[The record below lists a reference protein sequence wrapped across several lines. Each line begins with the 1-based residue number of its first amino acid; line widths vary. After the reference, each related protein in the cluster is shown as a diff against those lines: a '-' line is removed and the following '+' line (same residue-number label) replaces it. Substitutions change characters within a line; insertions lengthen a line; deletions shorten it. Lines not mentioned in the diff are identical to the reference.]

1 MQGIAGRQHSPS
13 YFHSASFEHQII
25 FHLFMKIPSIRLS
38 MRRRGQLDYD
48 HEGVTNGVAAA
59 GTRDW

>member
-25 FHLFMKIPSIRLS
+25 FASF
-38 MRRRGQLDYD
+38 
-48 HEGVTNGVAAA
+48 HENTLNKTVDAKTGAT
-59 GTRDW
+59 